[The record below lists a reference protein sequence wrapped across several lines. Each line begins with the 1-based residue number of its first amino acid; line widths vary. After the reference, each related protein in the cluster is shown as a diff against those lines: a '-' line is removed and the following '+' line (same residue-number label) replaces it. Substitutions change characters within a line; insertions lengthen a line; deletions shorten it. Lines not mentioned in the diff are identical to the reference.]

1 MNARIAPHGQA
12 VQPRSAERANRTP
25 KSNPEKLMTISAPKT
40 SKSFRER
47 DHRFT
52 ALPVKDV
59 LKIRLKDLGIKN
71 VELAHS
77 LGYPNGNVIAM
88 MKGGSMRLPANK
100 ASMAA
105 KMLQVDPLFLLGK
118 IVTERDPD
126 LWDAISALS
135 GTCLVTANELAL
147 ITLVR
152 SQLDGHDV
160 NLAETPEFTQ
170 AVMPVLKAVLQRE
183 NTLAVAAI
191 RRVD

>member
-1 MNARIAPHGQA
+1 MKNTAAKI
-12 VQPRSAERANRTP
+12 
-25 KSNPEKLMTISAPKT
+25 

-52 ALPVKDV
+52 AMPVKDV

-105 KMLQVDPLFLLGK
+105 KMLQVDPVFLLGK
-118 IVTERDPD
+118 VVSENDPD

-135 GTCLVTANELAL
+135 GRCLVTASELAL
-147 ITLVR
+147 IKLVR

-160 NLAETPEFTQ
+160 NLAEAPEFTQ
-170 AVMPVLKAVLQRE
+170 AVTPMLKAILQRE
-183 NTLAVAAI
+183 NALAAAAI
-191 RRVD
+191 GRVDE